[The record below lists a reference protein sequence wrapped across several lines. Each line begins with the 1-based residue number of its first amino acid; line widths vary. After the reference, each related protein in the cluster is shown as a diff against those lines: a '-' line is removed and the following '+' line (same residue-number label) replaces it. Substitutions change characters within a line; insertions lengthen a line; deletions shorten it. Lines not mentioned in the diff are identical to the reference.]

1 MYRLLSFNLL
11 KWYFL
16 KIDLKGIVV
25 ICGNYGSGKTETAV
39 NLAVTKKQEGLDV
52 KIADLDLVN
61 PYFRTR
67 EAKDL
72 LEDMGIG
79 VILPDDKY
87 MHADLPILT
96 PAVAGIIQQPSELTI
111 LDAGGDD
118 AGVTVLAALADHLS
132 KKDIHMLQVINPFRP
147 FTENIKACMKIKEEI
162 ENSSK
167 LKITGIVS
175 NANLIDKTT
184 PEHIYKGYEFLKN
197 VSYATGIEIKFIT
210 AVSYIIPQLD
220 LDSFSCPVLQINRT
234 LNFPWSRHNRLL
246 KGVFKNG
253 V

>member
-1 MYRLLSFNLL
+1 MT
-11 KWYFL
+11 
-16 KIDLKGIVV
+16 IDIKGIVV

-39 NLAVTKKQEGLDV
+39 NLAIKKKQDGLDV
-52 KIADLDLVN
+52 KIADLDFVN

-67 EAKDL
+67 EARSL
-72 LEDMGIG
+72 LEDMDID
-79 VILPDDKY
+79 VVLPDIKY

-132 KKDIHMLQVINPFRP
+132 KKKVHMLQIINLFRP
-147 FTENIKACMKIKEEI
+147 FTENVGGCIKMKEEI
-162 ENSSK
+162 EKSSK

-175 NANLIDKTT
+175 NANLIDETA
-184 PEHIYKGYEFLKN
+184 PEHIYKGYELLKN
-197 VSYATGIEIKFIT
+197 VSEATGIEMKFIT
-210 AVSYIIPQLD
+210 VGSHLISQLE
-220 LDSFSCPVLQINRT
+220 LDRFSCPVLEINRK
-234 LNFPWSRHNRLL
+234 LNFPWNRHGRPAT
-246 KGVFKNG
+246 VS

>member
-1 MYRLLSFNLL
+1 M
-11 KWYFL
+11 

-39 NLAVTKKQEGLDV
+39 NLAMVKKQEGLDV

-67 EAKDL
+67 EARGL
-72 LEDMGIG
+72 LEDMDID
-79 VILPDDKY
+79 VVLPDIKY

-96 PAVAGIIQQPSELTI
+96 PAVAGIIQEPSELTI

-132 KKDIHMLQVINPFRP
+132 KKQVHMLQIINPFRP
-147 FTENIKACMKIKEEI
+147 FTENVEGCIKMKEEI
-162 ENSSK
+162 EKSSK

-175 NANLIDKTT
+175 NANLIDETT
-184 PEHIYKGYEFLKN
+184 IEHIYKGYELLKD
-197 VSYATGIEIKFIT
+197 VSDATGIEMKFIT
-210 AVSYIIPQLD
+210 AGSHLISQLD
-220 LDSFSCPVLQINRT
+220 LNDFACPVLKIDRKLT
-234 LNFPWSRHNRLL
+234 FPW
-246 KGVFKNG
+246 KQIK
-253 V
+253 

>member
-1 MYRLLSFNLL
+1 LD
-11 KWYFL
+11 
-16 KIDLKGIVV
+16 IDLKGIVV

-39 NLAVTKKQEGLDV
+39 NLAMVKKQDGLDV

-67 EAKDL
+67 EARGL
-72 LEDMGIG
+72 LEDMGID
-79 VILPDDKY
+79 VVLPDIKY

-132 KKDIHMLQVINPFRP
+132 KKQVQMLQIINPFRP
-147 FTENIKACMKIKEEI
+147 FTENVEGCIKMKEEI
-162 ENSSK
+162 EKSSK

-175 NANLIDKTT
+175 NANLIDETT
-184 PEHIYKGYEFLKN
+184 IEHIYKGYELLKD
-197 VSYATGIEIKFIT
+197 VSKATGIEMKFIT
-210 AVSYIIPQLD
+210 AGSHLISQLD
-220 LDSFSCPVLQINRT
+220 LNDFTCPVLKIDRK
-234 LNFPWSRHNRLL
+234 LKFPW
-246 KGVFKNG
+246 KKK
-253 V
+253 